1 MIREL
6 ITLAALGV
14 AMESPPLMDDMGVG
28 PPELVLPNRLLDGA
42 GGAVS
47 IVTIREPEGFAEAVR
62 LADAAGVIEA
72 VMPAARVSREQGR
85 EAEVFVVFVDD
96 WTAAQGF
103 ARGIRSDRL
112 ATHYAGVAEKTL
124 VDVFQADMKGGRV
137 VQWIT
142 IARKLAPYSVP
153 TACYAQMVVSVVYT
167 AGDPGSFAIR
177 DCAKARR

>member
-14 AMESPPLMDDMGVG
+14 AMEPPPADHLGAA

-47 IVTIREPEGFAEAVR
+47 IVTIREPDGFAEAVR

-72 VMPAARVSREQGR
+72 VMPAAKVSREQGR
-85 EAEVFVVFVDD
+85 GAEVFVVFVDD

-103 ARGIRSDRL
+103 ARGIRSERL
-112 ATHYAGVAEKTL
+112 VTHYAGVADHTL
-124 VDVFQADMKGGRV
+124 VDVFQSDMKGGRT

-142 IARKLAPYSVP
+142 IARRLAPYDVP

-177 DCAKARR
+177 DCAKPRR